1 MTIVVALLTAAI
13 AAGATRFAMARLIP
27 TAPLRRANYR
37 GVPVATGLG
46 IAVFAGFVVACGV
59 LALFAEIDDGWIA
72 PGVWILPL
80 AAGGVFGML
89 GLFDD
94 AASALAPGTD
104 KGLKG
109 HTQALTGGRLTSGAL
124 KMLAGS
130 AAGFVLA
137 APATDGFAFAVA
149 GGAIIALS
157 AHVLNAFDLRPGR
170 AAKLFV
176 AGMVPL
182 AVVAGPLRAVVCA
195 AIGAAIAALPDDLR
209 ERAMLGDAGAGA
221 LGAIAGSSALL
232 VSTRMTM
239 LITLG
244 VLAVLTIVAEG
255 PTISRMIDTVPFL
268 RAADRW
274 GRVPEPTRYPQQQA
288 SIPSG
293 DDAHS

>member
-1 MTIVVALLTAAI
+1 MTIVVALLAAAV
-13 AAGATRFAMARLIP
+13 AAASTRFALRRLIP

-46 IAVFAGFVVACGV
+46 IAVFAGFLVATGV
-59 LALFAEIDDGWIA
+59 LALLSEIDETWIA

-80 AAGGVFGML
+80 AAGGAFGLL

-94 AASALAPGTD
+94 AASALAPAPD

-109 HTQALTGGRLTSGAL
+109 HTQALTGGRLTSGGL
-124 KMLAGS
+124 KMLAGT
-130 AAGFVLA
+130 ATGFALA
-137 APATDGFAFAVA
+137 APATDGFAFALA

-176 AGMVPL
+176 AGAIPL
-182 AVVAGPLRAVVCA
+182 AVAAGPLRAVVCA
-195 AIGAAIAALPDDLR
+195 AIGAVLASMPDDLR
-209 ERAMLGDAGAGA
+209 ERAMLGDAGAA
-221 LGAIAGSSALL
+221 AIGAIAGSSALL
-232 VSTRMTM
+232 ISTRTTM

-244 VLAVLTIVAEG
+244 VLVVLTVVAEG
-255 PTISRMIDTVPFL
+255 PTISRMIDRVPFL

-274 GRVPEPTRYPQQQA
+274 GRVPEPARYPQGEA
-288 SIPSG
+288 TIPQET
-293 DDAHS
+293 DAAL

>member
-255 PTISRMIDTVPFL
+255 PTISRMIDKVPFL